1 MEIHQLRYFCAIARA
16 GSFTR
21 AALDEGISQPS
32 LSQQIVRLE
41 QDLDAKLFDR
51 LGRRVQ
57 LTEFGR
63 ALLPQAQEI
72 LRKVNAVRSAMDS
85 VRSGVRGR
93 LNIGCIPT
101 ITPYFLAPR
110 IGGFAERYPDVEFRL
125 FEDITPK
132 LVEQLQAGDLDIAI
146 AGLPIKNPDI
156 ICSEL
161 LRESIVVAVGKGHRL
176 ARAPRV
182 KLAELSRERM
192 LLLKEGHCFRDNALT
207 VCSRGRTQFISVF
220 ETDQF
225 SSIFSLVSSG
235 FGISLVP
242 QMAATEES
250 GCDFLPL
257 EREAVR
263 RIGYVR
269 ARGHVAGP
277 AQKAF
282 TEWLREA
289 AKRPAPIYPSSAKP
303 DAAKSQAHVAR

>member
-16 GSFTR
+16 GNFTR
-21 AALDEGISQPS
+21 AAIEEGISQPS

-41 QDLDAKLFDR
+41 RALDAKLFDR

-63 ALLPQAQEI
+63 ALLPQAHEI
-72 LRKVNAVRSAMDS
+72 LRKVNDARSALDA

-110 IGGFAERYPDVEFRL
+110 IGDFVERYPDVEFRL

-161 LRESIVVAVGKGHRL
+161 LRESIVVAVRKGHRL
-176 ARAPRV
+176 SRSPRV
-182 KLAELSRERM
+182 KLAELSHERM

-225 SSIFSLVSSG
+225 SSIFPLVSSG

-242 QMAATEES
+242 RMAATKES
-250 GCDFLPL
+250 GWDFLPL

-282 TEWLREA
+282 TEWLRET
-289 AKRPAPIYPSSAKP
+289 AKP
-303 DAAKSQAHVAR
+303 PTPIHASLVKPEPAKSCVHVAP